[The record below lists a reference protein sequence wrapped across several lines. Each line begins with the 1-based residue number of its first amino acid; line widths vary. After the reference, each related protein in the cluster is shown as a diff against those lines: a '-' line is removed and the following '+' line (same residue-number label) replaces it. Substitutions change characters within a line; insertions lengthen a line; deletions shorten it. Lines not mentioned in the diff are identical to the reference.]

1 MKTRRVVLAMLLL
14 TIFGGILEYSFVERK
29 ETLNVGSN
37 IITAAE
43 KLDVRVKTA
52 KKSKSKKKKASV
64 KKSTKKKATK
74 KKTTKKK
81 TVKKVYKKK
90 TTKKKTIKKV
100 YKKKTTKK
108 STKRTS
114 NAQIAELQAYAK
126 DLVLNQFGWTEKD
139 FQALVTL
146 WYRESGWNVYA
157 QGNGCYGIPQA
168 KPGSKMSSQGKDW
181 RTNGKTQ
188 IRWGLN
194 YIAGRY
200 GNPSKALKHSDK
212 YHWY

>member
-1 MKTRRVVLAMLLL
+1 MKTRSVVITMLLL
-14 TIFGGILEYSFVERK
+14 IIFGGILEYNFIEEKGNNYESTNIVTAVEK
-29 ETLNVGSN
+29 FG
-37 IITAAE
+37 
-43 KLDVRVKTA
+43 VK
-52 KKSKSKKKKASV
+52 KKSKT
-64 KKSTKKKATK
+64 KKSKNKKVSV

-81 TVKKVYKKK
+81 TVKKVKKK
-90 TTKKKTIKKV
+90 TTKKV
-100 YKKKTTKK
+100 SYSKK

-114 NAQIAELQAYAK
+114 NAEITELQAYAH
-126 DLVLNQFGWTEKD
+126 DLVINHFGWSEAD

-157 QGNGCYGIPQA
+157 YGNGCYGIPQA
-168 KPGSKMSSQGKDW
+168 KPGSKMSSEGKDW
-181 RTNGKTQ
+181 KTNGRTQ

>member
-1 MKTRRVVLAMLLL
+1 MKARSVVITMLLL
-14 TIFGGILEYSFVERK
+14 VIFGGILEYNFK
-29 ETLNVGSN
+29 EKEVTNNESTN
-37 IITAAE
+37 IFTAIE
-43 KLDVRVKTA
+43 KFDISSKISKA
-52 KKSKSKKKKASV
+52 SKSKKKKTSV

-74 KKTTKKK
+74 KKTTKKS
-81 TVKKVYKKK
+81 TKKK
-90 TTKKKTIKKV
+90 TTKKKTVKKTTTKKV
-100 YKKKTTKK
+100 TKKTTKR
-108 STKRTS
+108 SS
-114 NAQIAELQAYAK
+114 NAQIAELQAYAR
-126 DLVLNQFGWTEKD
+126 DLVINHFHWTEAD

-168 KPGSKMSSQGKDW
+168 RPGNKMSSEGKDW
-181 RTNGKTQ
+181 KTNGRTQ

-200 GNPSKALKHSDK
+200 GRPTKALKHSDK

>member
-1 MKTRRVVLAMLLL
+1 MKARSVVITILLL
-14 TIFGGILEYSFVERK
+14 IIFGGILEYNFKERK
-29 ETLNVGSN
+29 ETNNNNSN
-37 IITAAE
+37 IFTAIE
-43 KLDVRVKTA
+43 KFDIKSIVSNTTKSKKKVSVKKTA
-52 KKSKSKKKKASV
+52 KKSTKKKVVKKAVKKSSV
-64 KKSTKKKATK
+64 KKTTKKKATK
-74 KKTTKKK
+74 KTTMR
-81 TVKKVYKKK
+81 
-90 TTKKKTIKKV
+90 
-100 YKKKTTKK
+100 
-108 STKRTS
+108 SS

-126 DLVLNQFGWTEKD
+126 NLVINHFGWTEAD
-139 FQALVTL
+139 FQALVKL

-168 KPGSKMSSQGKDW
+168 KPGNKMSSEGKDW

-200 GNPSKALKHSDK
+200 GSPTKALKHSDK

>member
-1 MKTRRVVLAMLLL
+1 MKARSVVIAMLLL
-14 TIFGGILEYSFVERK
+14 VIFGGILEYNFVERK
-29 ETLNVGSN
+29 ETINVGSN

-43 KLDVRVKTA
+43 KLDIRIKTTKA
-52 KKSKSKKKKASV
+52 SKSKKKKASV
-64 KKSTKKKATK
+64 KKATKKKATK

-81 TVKKVYKKK
+81 VVKKVVKKK
-90 TTKKKTIKKV
+90 TTKKVTS
-100 YKKKTTKK
+100 KKTTKR
-108 STKRTS
+108 SS
-114 NAQIAELQAYAK
+114 NAQIAELQAYAR
-126 DLVLNQFGWTEKD
+126 DLVINHFHWTEAD

-168 KPGSKMSSQGKDW
+168 RPGNKMSSEGKDW
-181 RTNGKTQ
+181 KTNGRTQ

-200 GNPSKALKHSDK
+200 GRPTKALKHSDK

>member
-1 MKTRRVVLAMLLL
+1 MKARSVVIAMLLL
-14 TIFGGILEYSFVERK
+14 VIFGGILEYNFVERK
-29 ETLNVGSN
+29 ETINVGSN

-43 KLDVRVKTA
+43 KLDIRIKTT
-52 KKSKSKKKKASV
+52 KTSKSKKKKASV
-64 KKSTKKKATK
+64 KKATKKKATK

-81 TVKKVYKKK
+81 VVKKVVKKK
-90 TTKKKTIKKV
+90 TTKKVTS
-100 YKKKTTKK
+100 KKTTKR
-108 STKRTS
+108 SS
-114 NAQIAELQAYAK
+114 NAQIAELQAYAR
-126 DLVLNQFGWTEKD
+126 DLVINHFHWTEAD

-168 KPGSKMSSQGKDW
+168 RPGNKMSSEGKDW
-181 RTNGKTQ
+181 KTNGRTQ

-200 GNPSKALKHSDK
+200 GRPTKALKHSDK